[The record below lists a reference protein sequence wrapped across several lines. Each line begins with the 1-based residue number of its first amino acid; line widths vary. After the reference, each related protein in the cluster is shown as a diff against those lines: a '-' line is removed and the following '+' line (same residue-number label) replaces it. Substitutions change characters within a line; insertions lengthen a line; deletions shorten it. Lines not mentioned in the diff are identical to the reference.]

1 MSKRACWLGVV
12 VAVAVVAVS
21 AAAPAVAAERRYA
34 PDTDGWFAA
43 RHAIEERHDAIA
55 LLEANPDTDDGYKA
69 PIITRA
75 RRETARLQAML
86 QRPQWRY
93 VTPCCYS
100 RPPIRIR

>member
-1 MSKRACWLGVV
+1 MSKRAGWLGVALAA
-12 VAVAVVAVS
+12 AVAAVS
-21 AAAPAVAAERRYA
+21 AVAPAIAAERHYA

-75 RRETARLQAML
+75 RREIWRLQATL
-86 QRPQWRY
+86 ERPSWRH

>member
-1 MSKRACWLGVV
+1 MSKHACWLGVV
-12 VAVAVVAVS
+12 VAIVVVALLAV
-21 AAAPAVAAERRYA
+21 APAIAAERRYA
-34 PDTDGWFAA
+34 PDTDGWFAT
-43 RHAIEERHDAIA
+43 RHAIVERHDAIA

-75 RRETARLQAML
+75 RREIGRLQATL
-86 QRPQWRY
+86 ERPQWRY